1 MVLREHSSKATG
13 PLPPGVSGREEWWR
27 CLFEQSEDAQLIC
40 SSRGEIFEANRRACQ
55 LFGFAADPARRR
67 ASVFEFFTPAVG
79 HKLEDWLRRSHHRPE
94 VIPAVSLVGPG
105 YLSYLVDVHLTS
117 LDPHTWLLAVRDA
130 SRRWR
135 MESHV
140 QRLMTA
146 VNSTPDVVYLTDAE
160 FKIIFANAALHTV
173 TGYSLEDVLGR
184 PAAFLRAEADRPKVL
199 DYLEAVKKGS
209 DWSGELL
216 NVRADGTT
224 YPVESTVSPIFDS
237 NGTLIGH
244 AAFERDIT
252 SKKRLQGE
260 LERERKY
267 ALSILNSLD
276 AAVYTMDR
284 QFRLSHVNDGW
295 RKMPEQHGW
304 LTITTP
310 PETGMPLLD
319 FVVDPERRSELNYLF
334 ESVLAKGEPHHMEVT
349 DSQKRCWNI
358 KISPWQQSNEKVGLI
373 YIVTEHT
380 KIHELQRQLFQA
392 QKMET
397 IGALAA
403 GVAHDFNNLLQAI
416 RGNVTLLQ
424 LQGNFAPPLKARL
437 SRIDEAASRA
447 ADITQQLLSFSRPAE
462 DKDSVVD
469 LNHIIEEVSHL
480 AHRSL
485 RNNVVIELQPYA
497 GQLMARLDAS
507 RAQQVLLNLCVNAI
521 DAMPDGG
528 KIVVKNTLLEL
539 NAEQAAKVHQVAG
552 AVFACCSV
560 TDTGTGIPP
569 EVLSRIFD
577 PFFTTKET
585 GKGTGLGLA
594 IVHNITAHCG
604 GFLEI
609 DTEVGKGTTFR
620 VFLPATQPG
629 TSRSLPAVS
638 PDISKGT
645 GRVLVVD
652 DLDLVLEFARSFL
665 VAAGY
670 DVMVATSAEEAITV
684 LETETTPIDL
694 LFTDFNMK
702 GKSGLQLIDEVSVRW
717 PKTKFILA
725 SGYLEQNERRQIE
738 MSYDAHVL
746 GKPYNVREAT
756 NLIAE
761 ILGR

>member
-1 MVLREHSSKATG
+1 MVLREHSVKSAG
-13 PLPPGVSGREEWWR
+13 PIPAMLGREEWWR
-27 CLFEQSEDAQLIC
+27 CLFEQSEDAQVIC

-55 LFGFAADPARRR
+55 LLGFTAEPARRHAR
-67 ASVFEFFTPAVG
+67 VFEFFTPAVS
-79 HKLEDWLRRSHHRPE
+79 HKLEEWLRRPQHRPE
-94 VIPAVSLVGPG
+94 LIPAVSLVGPG
-105 YLSYLVDVHLTS
+105 FLSYLVDVHLTS
-117 LDPHTWLLAVRDA
+117 LDANTWLLAIRDA

-146 VNSTPDVVYLTDAE
+146 VNSTPDVVYLTDADS
-160 FKIIFANAALHTV
+160 KIIFANAALQTV

-184 PAAFLRAEADRPKVL
+184 PSAFLRATADRPKIQA
-199 DYLEAVKKGS
+199 YLEAVKKGA

-216 NVRADGTT
+216 NVRADGTI
-224 YPVESTVSPIFDS
+224 YPVEATISPIFDAH
-237 NGTLIGH
+237 GTLIGH

-252 SKKRLQGE
+252 TKKRLQDE

-284 QFRLSHVNDGW
+284 KFCLSHVNDGW

-304 LTITTP
+304 LTITAP
-310 PETGMPLLD
+310 PEAGAPLLD
-319 FVVDPERRSELNYLF
+319 FVADPERRSELNYLF
-334 ESVLAKGEPHHMEVT
+334 EGVLAKGEPHHMEVT

-424 LQGNFAPPLKARL
+424 LQGNFAPPFKARL
-437 SRIDEAASRA
+437 ARIDEAASRA
-447 ADITQQLLSFSRPAE
+447 ADITQQLLSFSRPSE
-462 DKDSVVD
+462 DQDSVVD
-469 LNHIIEEVSHL
+469 LNTIIEEVSHL
-480 AHRSL
+480 AHRSQ
-485 RNNVVIELQPYA
+485 RNNIVIELRPYK

-521 DAMPDGG
+521 DAMPAGG
-528 KIVVKNTLLEL
+528 KIVVKNDLVEL
-539 NAEQAAKVHQVAG
+539 TAEQAAKIHQVPG
-552 AVFACCSV
+552 AVFARSSV
-560 TDTGTGIPP
+560 TDTGTGIAP
-569 EVLSRIFD
+569 EVLARIFD
-577 PFFTTKET
+577 PFFTTKEN

-604 GFLEI
+604 GLIEI
-609 DTEVGKGTTFR
+609 DTELGKGTTFH

-629 TSRSLPAVS
+629 SARSLPAVT
-638 PDISKGT
+638 PDLSLGT

-665 VAAGY
+665 LAAGY
-670 DVMVATSAEEAITV
+670 EVLVATSAEEA
-684 LETETTPIDL
+684 LEVFERETDPIDL

-738 MSYDAHVL
+738 ISYDAHVL

-761 ILGR
+761 MLGR

>member
-1 MVLREHSSKATG
+1 MVSRERTITPAG
-13 PLPPGVSGREEWWR
+13 PAPGPPGREEWWR

-40 SSRGEIFEANRRACQ
+40 SARGEVFEANRKACQ
-55 LFGFAADPARRR
+55 LLGFTVEPARRR
-67 ASVFEFFTPAVG
+67 ATVFEFFTPNVG
-79 HKLEDWLRRSHHRPE
+79 HKIEDWLRRHHRRTE
-94 VIPAVSLVGPG
+94 VIPAVGLVGPG
-105 YLSYLVDVHLTS
+105 FLSYLVDVHLTA
-117 LDPHTWLLAVRDA
+117 LDAHTWLLAIRDA

-146 VNSTPDVVYLTDAE
+146 VNSTPDVVFLTDAD

-184 PAAFLRAEADRPKVL
+184 PAIFLRAESDRPKVH
-199 DYLEAVKKGS
+199 DYLAAVRKGS
-209 DWSGELL
+209 DWIGELL
-216 NVRADGTT
+216 NVRSDGTT
-224 YPVESTVSPIFDS
+224 YPVEATISPIFDA
-237 NGTLIGH
+237 NGVLIGH
-244 AAFERDIT
+244 AAFERDI
-252 SKKRLQGE
+252 SAKQRLQGE

-295 RKMPEQHGW
+295 RKMPGEHGW

-310 PETGMPLLD
+310 PATGMPLLD
-319 FVVDPERRSELNYLF
+319 FVADPDHRAELNYLF
-334 ESVLAKGEPHHMEVT
+334 ESVLAQGEPHHMEVT
-349 DSQKRCWNI
+349 DSEKRCWNI
-358 KISPWQQSNEKVGLI
+358 KISPWQQANEKIGLI

-397 IGALAA
+397 VGALAA

-424 LQGNFAPPLKARL
+424 LQGNLAPPHQARL
-437 SRIDEAASRA
+437 AHIDEAAVRA
-447 ADITQQLLSFSRPAE
+447 ADITQQLLSFSRPTE
-462 DKDSVVD
+462 DQDSVVD
-469 LNHIIEEVSHL
+469 LNRIIEEVSHL

-485 RNNVVIELQPYA
+485 RNNVAIELRPYP

-507 RAQQVLLNLCVNAI
+507 RTQQVLLNLCVNAI

-528 KIVVKNTLLEL
+528 TIVVKNDLVEL
-539 NAEQAAKVHQVAG
+539 SAEQAAKAHQVAG

-569 EVLSRIFD
+569 EVLSRMFD
-577 PFFTTKET
+577 PFFTTKEI

-609 DTEVGKGTTFR
+609 DTALGRGTTFR

-629 TSRSLPAVS
+629 TARSLPAVS
-638 PDISKGT
+638 PDLSKGT

-665 VAAGY
+665 LAAGY
-670 DVMVATSAEEAITV
+670 DVLTATSAEEALAIFER
-684 LETETTPIDL
+684 ETIPIDL

-702 GKSGLQLIDEVSVRW
+702 GKTGLQLIDEVSVGW

-738 MSYDAHVL
+738 LSYGATVL

-761 ILGR
+761 ILRR